1 MTRSKKRQS
10 QKPRAV
16 AGSCPP
22 VYAVIIGQ
30 GDLPRA
36 LLESA
41 KAIVPGTA
49 GVVALSNLDCPIV
62 GLGAKL
68 DQTIAGL
75 PDGNVVVFTDMFGSS
90 CANAGLEV
98 KRSHSRVAVLSG
110 VNLSM
115 VVRFLCHR
123 HKKPFAELIPFLVET
138 GRTAVQA
145 IEL

>member
-1 MTRSKKRQS
+1 MTRSSKGQS
-10 QKPRAV
+10 PKPRAV
-16 AGSCPP
+16 TGDYPP
-22 VYAVIIGQ
+22 VHAVIIGQ

-41 KAIVPGTA
+41 KAIVPDSGGIT
-49 GVVALSNLDCPIV
+49 ALSNLECPV
-62 GLGAKL
+62 AALKAKL
-68 DQTIAGL
+68 EQTISGF
-75 PDGNVVVFTDMFGSS
+75 PKGDVVVFADIFGSS

-115 VVRFLCHR
+115 VVRFLCYR
-123 HKKPFAELIPFLVET
+123 RKKPFAELIPFLVET

>member
-1 MTRSKKRQS
+1 VVC
-10 QKPRAV
+10 A
-16 AGSCPP
+16 
-22 VYAVIIGQ
+22 IITGQ

-36 LLESA
+36 LLEA
-41 KAIVPGTA
+41 ARAIVPDIE
-49 GVVALSNLDCPIV
+49 GVRTLSNFECAVGELRSRLEQAIV
-62 GLGAKL
+62 
-68 DQTIAGL
+68 DL
-75 PDGNVVVFTDMFGSS
+75 PQGDVVVFADMFGSS

-98 KRSHSRVAVLSG
+98 KQSNSRVAVLSG

-115 VVRFLCHR
+115 VVRFLYYR

>member
-1 MTRSKKRQS
+1 MI
-10 QKPRAV
+10 
-16 AGSCPP
+16 
-22 VYAVIIGQ
+22 YAVIIGQ

-41 KAIVPGTA
+41 KAIVPDA
-49 GVVALSNLDCPIV
+49 GGVTALSNLECPV
-62 GLGAKL
+62 AALKARL
-68 DQTIAGL
+68 EQTISGF
-75 PDGNVVVFTDMFGSS
+75 PEGDVVVFADMIGSS

-123 HKKPFAELIPFLVET
+123 NKKPFAELIPFLVET

>member
-1 MTRSKKRQS
+1 MI
-10 QKPRAV
+10 
-16 AGSCPP
+16 
-22 VYAVIIGQ
+22 YAVIIGQ

-41 KAIVPGTA
+41 KAIVPDA
-49 GVVALSNLDCPIV
+49 EGVTALSNFECPIPE
-62 GLGAKL
+62 LKSRL
-68 DQTIAGL
+68 EQTISGF
-75 PDGNVVVFTDMFGSS
+75 PEGDVVVFADMFGTS

-115 VVRFLCHR
+115 VVRFLYHR
-123 HKKPFAELIPFLVET
+123 HKKPFAELIPFLVDT

>member
-1 MTRSKKRQS
+1 MI
-10 QKPRAV
+10 
-16 AGSCPP
+16 
-22 VYAVIIGQ
+22 YAVIIGQ

-41 KAIVPGTA
+41 KAIVPDA
-49 GVVALSNLDCPIV
+49 SGVTALSNLECPV
-62 GLGAKL
+62 TSLKARL
-68 DQTIAGL
+68 EETISGC
-75 PDGNVVVFTDMFGSS
+75 PEGDVVVFADMFGSS

-98 KRSHSRVAVLSG
+98 KRSHSRIAVLSG

-123 HKKPFAELIPFLVET
+123 HKKPFTELIPFLVET

>member
-1 MTRSKKRQS
+1 M
-10 QKPRAV
+10 
-16 AGSCPP
+16 
-22 VYAVIIGQ
+22 VYAVITGQ

-36 LLESA
+36 LLEA
-41 KAIVPGTA
+41 ARAIVPDTK
-49 GVVALSNLDCPIV
+49 GVSALSNLDCRI
-62 GLGAKL
+62 GELQGRLEQA
-68 DQTIAGL
+68 INSL
-75 PDGNVVVFTDMFGSS
+75 PEGDVVVFADMFGSS

-115 VVRFLCHR
+115 VVRFLYHR
-123 HKKPFAELIPFLVET
+123 HKKPFAELMPFLVET

>member
-1 MTRSKKRQS
+1 V
-10 QKPRAV
+10 PD
-16 AGSCPP
+16 AG
-22 VYAVIIGQ
+22 
-30 GDLPRA
+30 
-36 LLESA
+36 
-41 KAIVPGTA
+41 
-49 GVVALSNLDCPIV
+49 GVTALSNLECPAAA
-62 GLGAKL
+62 LKARL
-68 DQTIAGL
+68 EQTISGF
-75 PDGNVVVFTDMFGSS
+75 PEGDVVVFADMFGSS